1 MNGAWAEPSAGT
13 ATAGAPGYRAVDPDD
28 EDLDLRASRD
38 DDSTCAPTSGKAK
51 ACPPDPSG
59 RHPRPALPRCPLP
72 GARGRSAAAAR
83 CSWRSC
89 WCCWA
94 GAPAPRRR
102 RHRPADTAIPF
113 SSPAGGSDADNDV
126 DAFDPCSPFA
136 SKLWLLKA
144 AVVDSQLAPA
154 GRAAARRLPVA
165 WPGNDRVRGRGTGSF
180 TARHQHGNS
189 FWSTAMW
196 DGTRTCDAFLAAGP
210 ARPDTGARLR
220 RDRAPRGSAHGPRRR
235 PRVRVRVDPRQR
247 QIIRPRPCTRVHQV
261 AASAEAVGRGQPL
274 RAMPLARTVSTIA
287 EYRRGWTGSR
297 V

>member
-1 MNGAWAEPSAGT
+1 MTGPGPNRVRHRDGAGCTSGSAT
-13 ATAGAPGYRAVDPDD
+13 VDPDD
-28 EDLDLRASRD
+28 EDLNLRASQRRFD
-38 DDSTCAPTSGKAK
+38 MRTDVAR
-51 ACPPDPSG
+51 PS
-59 RHPRPALPRCPLP
+59 CPLIRP
-72 GARGRSAAAAR
+72 GATPFGAAAL
-83 CSWRSC
+83 
-89 WCCWA
+89 
-94 GAPAPRRR
+94 PAPRSPRYAFSRRRAVLVALVLVLLGRVHQHRGRR
-102 RHRPADTAIPF
+102 RHRPAGHSDPF

-154 GRAAARRLPVA
+154 GRAAAGRLPVA
-165 WPGNDRVRGRGTGSF
+165 WLGTTASVAVEQGRSLRDISMATRSGARRCGTGRGPVTP
-180 TARHQHGNS
+180 
-189 FWSTAMW
+189 
-196 DGTRTCDAFLAAGP
+196 FLAAGP

-274 RAMPLARTVSTIA
+274 RALPLARTVSTIA